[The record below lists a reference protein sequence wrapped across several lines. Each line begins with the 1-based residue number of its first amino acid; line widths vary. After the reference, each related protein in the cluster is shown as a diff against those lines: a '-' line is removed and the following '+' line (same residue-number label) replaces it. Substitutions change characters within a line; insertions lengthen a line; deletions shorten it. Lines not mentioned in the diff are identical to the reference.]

1 MYIAFEGIEGSGKS
15 VQIKLLKEFFSSIKV
30 DFIVTKEPGST
41 KIGEKIREILLSSE
55 FKEISTLTELFLY
68 FSDRA
73 QHYKEIIKPNYRKK
87 IIISDRS
94 MYSTVAYQGYGRG
107 IDLRLLNYLNDITTE
122 KIYPDIV
129 ILLDC
134 PVELGIKRAL
144 MREKD
149 LKNARFELEDKD
161 FHEKVRKGYLELAK
175 LNNWIVVDSTFNE
188 MEVFEKIKE
197 FLMKNYE
204 KDIRNFTKK

>member
-175 LNNWIVVDSTFNE
+175 LNNWIIVDSTFNE